1 MLENNKQTI
10 SNVENSSIQQA
21 RGDIHNTNTFIL
33 TEGKTLEDVIRSVMR
48 SELDIVT
55 KEAYE
60 KFNQIIEEFRN
71 RLADEIRKLKNP
83 QDIVDRFKEPKYQFA
98 LHDTIKEYAQ
108 TDCKETKEDLI
119 DLLIDGLQVDD
130 NSTEQ
135 FVINDARHIIPKLTI
150 ASSHFLGAMLLR
162 KIVYGNHPYILTINL
177 EEHAKIF
184 EHLDKITKLDIAYMQ
199 QLGCIDTMGL
209 QFNVTI
215 EEEMRKKYDLFF
227 RQAPSIEKYAEF
239 ISNNPQIKDLDLVH
253 KMDGKFGF
261 QKVSTNLYEE
271 ELRRKGLHYYMP
283 KIKEFISLFP
293 LYNDEEIKNKLLS
306 INPLWENAIHLFD
319 DESIK
324 GLKLS
329 PVGAYIANRIVQKE
343 KMHVA
348 RATLKELF

>member
-55 KEAYE
+55 KKAYE
-60 KFNQIIEEFRN
+60 KFNQLIEEFRN
-71 RLADEIRKLKNP
+71 RLADEIGKLKNQ
-83 QDIVDRFKEPKYQFA
+83 QDVVDRFKEPKYQFI
-98 LHDTIKEYAQ
+98 LHDTIKEYVQ
-108 TDCKETKEDLI
+108 TDIKETKEDLI
-119 DLLIDGLQVDD
+119 DLLIDSLQVDE

-135 FVINDARHIIPKLTI
+135 FVISDSRYIIPKLTV
-150 ASSHFLGAMLLR
+150 ASGHFLGALLLR
-162 KIVYGNHPYILTINL
+162 KIVYGNHPFILTIDL
-177 EEHAKIF
+177 EKHAKIF

-199 QLGCIDTMGL
+199 QLGCLDTMGL

-215 EEEMRKKYDLFF
+215 EEEMKKKYDLFF

-306 INPLWENAIHLFD
+306 INPLWKNAIQLFD